1 MIDLDKEVF
10 KLKNMNSIY
19 FNIENLYYPADPE
32 RYNKYLTKYIFKY
45 YSDLNLLNKC
55 CIEKNLNNNNFFA
68 GIYYA
73 EECAKQEPSCIIPKR
88 KTLYD
93 EMVCIHE
100 LTHLVSKLNYN
111 MDVYSKYK
119 EIIPFFNEY
128 DYLKS
133 IHEFYAEQYEIFRLN
148 QAIKAAKN
156 LDNENKELVNP
167 YIIAYL
173 ILKNRMNNYN
183 INTLNKINSSKWDL
197 EKKLIKKGYTI

>member
-1 MIDLDKEVF
+1 MIDLEKEIF
-10 KLKNMNSIY
+10 KLKNRNSIY
-19 FNIENLYYPADPE
+19 FNIENLYYEADSE
-32 RYNKYLTKYIFKY
+32 RYNKYLINYVFKY
-45 YSDLNLLNKC
+45 YNNLDLLNKC
-55 CIEKNLNNNNFFA
+55 CMEKNLNNNNFFA

-73 EECAKQEPSCIIPKR
+73 DECAKSVPSCIIPKR

-100 LTHLVSKLNYN
+100 LTHLVSKLSYN
-111 MDVYSKYK
+111 MDDDSKYK

-128 DYLKS
+128 NYLKS

-156 LDNENKELVNP
+156 LNDENKDLMNP
-167 YIIAYL
+167 YIIGYL
-173 ILKNRMNNYN
+173 ILKNRMKNYN
-183 INTLNKINSSKWDL
+183 INTLNKINSSKCDL